1 MFQNVNGGRRRAS
14 IALLDSAL
22 ADAEAEVARREAA
35 ARAAREAEEAL
46 SAKMLDPALVEEQF
60 ENLTESLAETAALLE
75 ELMGM
80 KVVAL
85 PRNCMPPGTAAA
97 PCVPCTAE
105 TVL

>member
-46 SAKMLDPALVEEQF
+46 SAKMLDPALEEQF